1 MSHLGVFQ
9 VLLGGIH
16 ALHVSVAVK
25 SRRRLPPS
33 FIFAC
38 SIDLFVHLP
47 ILLSDPEL
55 AVRVVSA
62 YSAGEIGEAS
72 KVT

>member
-1 MSHLGVFQ
+1 MSLWR
-9 VLLGGIH
+9 LSLGGDFPQT
-16 ALHVSVAVK
+16 LFFV
-25 SRRRLPPS
+25 
-33 FIFAC
+33 C

-47 ILLSDPEL
+47 ILWSDPAL

>member
-1 MSHLGVFQ
+1 MSLWR
-9 VLLGGIH
+9 LSLGGDFPQ
-16 ALHVSVAVK
+16 AL
-25 SRRRLPPS
+25 
-33 FIFAC
+33 FFAC